1 MEKLFEVMPK
11 FEGLVFYL
19 RATSYLRNQLAIMAK
34 MMIHFVNLFANFQ
47 IASALRYGSASERRN
62 LVILVRF
69 ERTRGTVSI
78 VALKA
83 VEAPPVD

>member
-1 MEKLFEVMPK
+1 
-11 FEGLVFYL
+11 
-19 RATSYLRNQLAIMAK
+19 
-34 MMIHFVNLFANFQ
+34 MMIHSVNLCSNFQ

>member
-1 MEKLFEVMPK
+1 MVDKVIPFMLC
-11 FEGLVFYL
+11 
-19 RATSYLRNQLAIMAK
+19 SSQLAIMAK